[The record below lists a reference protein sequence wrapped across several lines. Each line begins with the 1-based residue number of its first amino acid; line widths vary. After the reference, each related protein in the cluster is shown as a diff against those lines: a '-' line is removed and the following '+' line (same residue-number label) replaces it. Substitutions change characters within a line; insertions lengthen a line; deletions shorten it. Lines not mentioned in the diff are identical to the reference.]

1 MQNFKKWLQLN
12 ENADWGQGGW
22 KIHLRTGTDDK
33 KREQTF
39 QLVQEIINK
48 DMKLNKPMKKLDGGE
63 PNSKDITIYCGPKS
77 EADKVAKAISQHPEL
92 SELLLPPSAEML
104 QDDVE
109 IVPGTNVYGRFNAS
123 RLDRFTKGIE
133 FHQYGCK
140 GHSMLNSFVTKSITD
155 KQNFDRTKACQDSYR
170 LLQNIFGKDFTG

>member
-1 MQNFKKWLQLN
+1 MHNFKKWLQIN
-12 ENADWGQGGW
+12 ESANWGQGGW

-33 KREQTF
+33 KREQAF
-39 QLVQEIINK
+39 QLVQKIINI

-63 PNSKDITIYCGPKS
+63 PNSKDITIYCGSKA
-77 EADKVAKAISQHPEL
+77 EADKVAKTLAQNRKL
-92 SELLLPPSAEML
+92 SNWLLPPSEEVQRDDIQML
-104 QDDVE
+104 
-109 IVPGTNVYGRFNAS
+109 PNTNIYGRFNAS
-123 RLDRFTKGIE
+123 RLDKFTNGIE

-170 LLQNIFGKDFTG
+170 LLKKIFGKDFTG